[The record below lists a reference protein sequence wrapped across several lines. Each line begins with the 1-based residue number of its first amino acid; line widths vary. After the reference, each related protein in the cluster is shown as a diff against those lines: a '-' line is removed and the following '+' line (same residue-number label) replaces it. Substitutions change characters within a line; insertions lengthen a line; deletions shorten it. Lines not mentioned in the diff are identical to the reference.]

1 MFFSKPSVLRLLSV
15 GVFGFLMAQTP
26 LAQSVVASG
35 HGRVIVHMKSP
46 ISSGRVTTLATSS
59 EVLSVQH
66 AQALGARLGLA
77 LSDGRTLGP
86 DTQVLFVQGLSSEAL
101 AQRLRTDPAVAWA
114 APDQRRFI
122 SAAPNDPLY
131 GSVQP
136 GTVTPA
142 VGQWYLR
149 APTVAEPSGIDV
161 ETAWGVAL
169 PLLSSRA
176 AVVVAVLDSG
186 VRLDHPDFSGK
197 LLSGYDFVDQ
207 DYGPTGNP
215 LGTFITAGDNDGWD
229 ADPSDPGDWVTSAD
243 SLGSG
248 VLSGCSASD
257 STWHGTQTTG
267 IVGAATNNAMGMAS
281 VGASLQVLPVRVMG
295 KCGGW
300 DSDIIAGMRWAAGL
314 SVPGVPPNTHP
325 ARVLNLSLG
334 SAGACASSYQAVAAE
349 LNALG
354 VMIVASAGNDSLAVN
369 APANCPGVLAVGAL
383 RQMGSKAGYS
393 SLGPEVV
400 VSAPGGNCVNA
411 TGTCLYPILSTTN
424 WGKQTPGVNGYSDGD
439 IAPAL
444 GTSFSAPQVAG
455 TVGLMLS
462 VNPALD
468 SAQVAQILRQSARI
482 FPSSGDP
489 TIVACTA
496 PGTVA
501 GQEQNECYCTIST
514 CGGGMLDAGA
524 AVQYALM
531 RISHQPLARI
541 GWLPAPIL
549 VGQDV
554 VLNGTSSI
562 APVGATIS
570 SYRWEITTGQNSV
583 RLSTTTTASPTLTIL
598 AAGAFTVS
606 LTVTDS
612 TGATHTATRS
622 GDAVLTALNTPLD
635 RAQQTVR
642 VGMALDGLD
651 LLALMGVLLFF
662 GMRRLRQPAS

>member
-1 MFFSKPSVLRLLSV
+1 MT
-15 GVFGFLMAQTP
+15 QTP
-26 LAQSVVASG
+26 VAQSGVAAER
-35 HGRVIVHMKSP
+35 GRVIVHMQSP
-46 ISSGRVTTLATSS
+46 SAHGRLTTLATTSGS
-59 EVLSVQH
+59 GAAVAVQH
-66 AQALGARLGLA
+66 AQALGVRLGLA
-77 LSDGRTLGP
+77 LKDGRTLGP
-86 DTQVLFVQGLSSEAL
+86 DTQVIFAQGLSSEAL

-114 APDQRRFI
+114 APDQRRFL
-122 SAAPNDPLY
+122 AVAPNDSLY
-131 GSVQP
+131 GPGQP
-136 GTVTPA
+136 SPVTPT

-149 APTVAEPSGIDV
+149 APTSAEPAGIDV
-161 ETAWGVAL
+161 ETAWDMAL
-169 PLLSSRA
+169 PLLSSRP

-248 VLSGCSASD
+248 VLSGCPVSD
-257 STWHGTQTTG
+257 SSWHGTQTTG
-267 IVGAATNNAMGMAS
+267 IVGAATNNGIGMAS
-281 VGASLQVLPVRVMG
+281 VGSSLQVLPVRVMG

-314 SVPGVPPNTHP
+314 SVPGVPQNTHP

-334 SAGACASSYQAVAAE
+334 SAGACAASYQAVAAE

-424 WGKQTPGVNGYSDGD
+424 GGKQTPGLNGYSDGD
-439 IAPAL
+439 LAPAL

-468 SAQVAQILRQSARI
+468 SAQVAQILGQSART
-482 FPSSGDP
+482 FPASGDP

-496 PGTVA
+496 PGTLA

-524 AVQYALM
+524 AVQDALM

-541 GWLPAPIL
+541 GLLPSPLL
-549 VGQDV
+549 VGQSV
-554 VLNGTSSI
+554 VLNGATSI
-562 APVGATIS
+562 APVGATIT
-570 SYRWEITTGQNSV
+570 SYRWQITDGQNRV
-583 RLSTTTTASPTLTIL
+583 QWLTAQATTTATPTLKIL
-598 AAGAFTVS
+598 SAGAFSVS

-612 TGATHTATRS
+612 TGATHTASRS
-622 GDAVLTALNTPLD
+622 GDAQLTVVTGVLD
-635 RAQQTVR
+635 RTRPTVR
-642 VGMALDGLD
+642 TGMALDGLD
-651 LLALMGVLLFF
+651 LLALMGVLLLF
-662 GMRRLRQPAS
+662 GIRRWRQPAS